1 MKSIYLILTCSCTAI
16 SRIIR
21 AFTGEN
27 YTHAALA
34 FDEDL
39 HTMYSF
45 SRKYPSLP
53 LPAGFRE
60 EYTDGKFYRLQGNI
74 PCIIMRKSVSNRE
87 YSRLKTT
94 IYNMQCRAGEYKYS
108 VLGLF
113 MCRLGIPLERP
124 TRCFCS
130 QFVARI
136 LRDNGI
142 ASLPKPPS
150 LMHPADFLGLSGF
163 ETVYSGGFADW
174 NSLIMRGNTFSL
186 PHLEK
191 IHA

>member
-21 AFTGEN
+21 TFTGDS
-27 YTHAALA
+27 YTHASLA
-34 FDEDL
+34 FGDDL

-45 SRKYPSLP
+45 SRKYPTLP

-60 EYTDGKFYRLQGNI
+60 EYTNGKFYRLQGNI
-74 PCIIMRKSVSNRE
+74 PCVIMRKTVSNRE
-87 YSRLKTT
+87 YFRLKNS
-94 IYNMQCRAGEYKYS
+94 IYNMQCRADEYKYS
-108 VLGLF
+108 LIGLLLCSF
-113 MCRLGIPLERP
+113 GIPLERKK
-124 TRCFCS
+124 RCFCS

-142 ASLPKPPS
+142 VSLPKPPS
-150 LMHPADFLGLSGF
+150 LMHPADFLGISDF
-163 ETVYSGGFADW
+163 ETVYSGGFSDW
-174 NSLIMRGNTFSL
+174 NSIIMRENTYRL